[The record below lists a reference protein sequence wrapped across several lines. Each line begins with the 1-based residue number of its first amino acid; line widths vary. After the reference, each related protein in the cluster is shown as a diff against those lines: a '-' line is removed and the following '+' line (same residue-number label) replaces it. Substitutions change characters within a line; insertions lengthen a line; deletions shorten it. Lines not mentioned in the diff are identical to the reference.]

1 MAKLD
6 MVTEKI
12 FEAALNISAPW
23 YIAGMNFEPDHKKL
37 RIRVDFEVGSRFSV
51 AGQAGE
57 HPAHDTVTKTYRHL
71 NFFQHECELEVRVP
85 RVKCPDGSVRQVTPP
100 WAGKLSGFT
109 LLFEAFVLLL
119 CREMTF
125 SGVARVTGLSVHRV
139 MALCDRYV
147 NSAVSL
153 ADFSEVRRIAIDETS
168 RAKGHDYVTLFAD
181 ADARKVI
188 YVAEGNEAA
197 TVEGFAG
204 NLRAHYGKPTQIDVV
219 SIDMWPAFIRGVTDH
234 LPNAQITFDKFHVIA
249 HASTAIDKTRRLE
262 QKLDPSIK
270 GLRWALLKDRSKL
283 NASQRAEL
291 DTLLAHMTTKRTARA
306 WHYREQLREI
316 LTRKQPHV
324 VRALL
329 NHWCTNVSRSK
340 VEAMKEVIQMI
351 RSHFEGILSW
361 VTSRQTNGFLEA
373 INGLFQAA
381 KRKARGYVRFRT
393 IRTVIFLIA
402 GKLDFSGINPY
413 AAKPT

>member
-1 MAKLD
+1 
-6 MVTEKI
+6 MVTENI

-23 YIAGMNFEPDHKKL
+23 YIAGINFEPDHKKL
-37 RIRVDFEVGSRFSV
+37 RIRVDFEVGTHFAVPSQS
-51 AGQAGE
+51 GE
-57 HPAHDTVTKTYRHL
+57 HPVHDTVTKTYRHL
-71 NFFQHECELEVRVP
+71 NFFQHECELDVRVP

-139 MALCDRYV
+139 MALCERYV
-147 NSAVSL
+147 NTAVSA

-181 ADARKVI
+181 AQARKVI
-188 YVAEGNEAA
+188 YVAEGNEAV

-204 NLRAHYGKPTQIDVV
+204 NLCAHHGKPTQIEVV

-291 DTLLAHMTTKRTARA
+291 DSLLAHMTTKRTARA

-329 NHWCTNVSRSK
+329 SQWCTNVSRSK
-340 VEAMKEVIQMI
+340 VEAMKEVAQMI
-351 RSHFEGILSW
+351 RNHFEGILAW
-361 VTSRQTNGFLEA
+361 VDSRQTNGFLEA

-402 GKLDFSGINPY
+402 GKLDFSRINPY

>member
-1 MAKLD
+1 

-12 FEAALNISAPW
+12 FEAALNITAPW
-23 YIAGMNFEPDHKKL
+23 YIAGINFEPDHKKL
-37 RIRVDFEVGSRFSV
+37 RIRVDFEVGSHFAVS
-51 AGQAGE
+51 GQSGE
-57 HPAHDTVTKTYRHL
+57 HPVHDTVTKTYRHL

-109 LLFEAFVLLL
+109 LLFEAFVMML

-139 MALCDRYV
+139 MALCERYV
-147 NSAVSL
+147 NTAVRA

-181 ADARKVI
+181 AEARKVI
-188 YVAEGNEAA
+188 YVAEGNEAV

-204 NLRAHYGKPTQIDVV
+204 NLCAHHGKPTQIEVV

-283 NASQRAEL
+283 NAAQRAEL

-329 NHWCTNVSRSK
+329 SHWCTNVLRSK
-340 VEAMKEVIQMI
+340 VEAMKEVAQMI
-351 RSHFEGILSW
+351 RNHFEGILAW

-402 GKLDFSGINPY
+402 GKLDFSRINPY